1 MCYAGMTDSC
11 GCCGCNLF
19 SACKIFNLRRMVF
32 MVCLVFAVDMQFTQY
47 GREIGESQNF
57 RSVRLIPL
65 VVVVA
70 AVVIYSQLAKFLIY
84 EGWSSW
90 SAWSLRFTC
99 NSDSMA
105 ERQGRGRTSALL
117 SCVRLIW
124 LGGVVAL
131 AVVHSQLTI
140 FQLTKNGL
148 HGLSGLSG
156 LHANHRVWQERGISS
171 DALFC
176 YTTNS
181 QGYQVGHSWFA
192 WSLWSACK
200 SLYDKYLVLSSH
212 FFL

>member
-1 MCYAGMTDSC
+1 MACVVSVVY
-11 GCCGCNLF
+11 LKF
-19 SACKIFNLRRMVF
+19 S
-32 MVCLVFAVDMQFTQY
+32 QY
-47 GREIGESQNF
+47 GRERGGRQNF
-57 RSVRLIPL
+57 SCIRLIWL
-65 VVVVA
+65 AVVVA
-70 AVVIYSQLAKFLIY
+70 LVLIHSQLVIFLVY
-84 EGWSSW
+84 PEWSSW
-90 SAWSLRFTC
+90 SAWSLRSTC
-99 NSDSMA
+99 NSHRMA
-105 ERQGRGRTSALL
+105 EREGGHDF

-124 LGGVVAL
+124 LVVVVAL
-131 AVVHSQLTI
+131 AVIHSQLTI

-156 LHANHRVWQERGISS
+156 LHANHRVLQERGISS

-181 QGYQVGHSWFA
+181 QDYQVGHSWFA